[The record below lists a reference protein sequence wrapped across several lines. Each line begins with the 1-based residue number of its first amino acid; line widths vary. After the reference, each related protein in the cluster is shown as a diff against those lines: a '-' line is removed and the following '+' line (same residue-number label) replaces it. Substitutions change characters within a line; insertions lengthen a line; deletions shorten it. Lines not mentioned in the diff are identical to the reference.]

1 MKKQTIRK
9 NMLAIRNAIPE
20 QQRKNNSVLMWQH
33 LTKTEIYQNTDI
45 IFTYVSI
52 HKEAETTSFFTQVWE
67 DGKKIAVPITEKN
80 RKMDF
85 VFLNTFEELTQKK
98 WGIPEPEKSKSTLAL
113 PTEKSLFLVPALAI
127 DDKGG
132 RIGYGGGYYDTYFA
146 KIKNGFKIGF
156 VFSIQRIENLEME
169 DTDIL
174 LDGVITE
181 KGVYFFKN

>member
-1 MKKQTIRK
+1 MKKQDIRK
-9 NMLAIRNAIPE
+9 NMLTIRNAMPE
-20 QQRKNNSVLMWQH
+20 QQTKNNSALMWQH
-33 LTKTEIYQNTDI
+33 LTKTEIYQKSDI
-45 IFTYVSI
+45 LFTYVSI
-52 HKEAETTSFFTQVWE
+52 HKEAETTSFFKQVWE

-85 VFLNTFEELTQKK
+85 VFLNAFEELTQKK
-98 WGIPEPEKSKSTLAL
+98 WGIPEPEKSKSTIAL
-113 PTEKSLFLVPALAI
+113 PTKKSIFLVPAIAI
-127 DDKGG
+127 DNKGG

-156 VFSIQRIENLEME
+156 VFAAQIVKNLEME

-181 KGVYFFKN
+181 KGFYFFEN